1 MKAKKKNKLKNKYY
15 EEELAR
21 LQIELV
27 KLHEWVKAKGLK
39 VVVVFEGRD
48 AAGKGGVI
56 KRITQ
61 ELNPRVCTADVLE
74 SKKRI
79 EDLLGG

>member
-1 MKAKKKNKLKNKYY
+1 MV
-15 EEELAR
+15 R
-21 LQIELV
+21 QFWQPHHVLV
-27 KLHEWVKAKGLK
+27 L
-39 VVVVFEGRD
+39 
-48 AAGKGGVI
+48 
-56 KRITQ
+56 